1 MLRLPEHSDHD
12 YDPTA
17 SLMEPWTQVM
27 GAPPTRIVWINEYSA
42 NSGETVFPYLAWTVA
57 EPLFQLTKR
66 LWHGTRPDA
75 ALAIIHSDFQL
86 VPGPRRQ
93 TEGRLQQNLDKT
105 YVAED
110 VGLA

>member
-1 MLRLPEHSDHD
+1 MLRLPDHPD
-12 YDPTA
+12 HGHDPTA

-27 GAPPTRIVWINEYSA
+27 GGPPTHIVWIKEYSS

-57 EPLFQLTKR
+57 EPIYQPTKR

-75 ALAIIHSDFQL
+75 ALAVLHSGCQL

-93 TEGRLQQNLDKT
+93 TD
-105 YVAED
+105 
-110 VGLA
+110 GLLP